1 MNQTSHIDLF
11 LVRSPYHSSSFSVHP
26 SSNYL
31 GPVGQY
37 DFLLLSGAPP
47 KTKDYLALIWVF
59 DGYTWAC
66 LLITLVAVSI
76 LLILINKI
84 SECLLNLT
92 TEPTHKGDIRL
103 IKIMLQSVNRQSINL
118 FIHLFFSYLLL
129 CRGGH

>member
-1 MNQTSHIDLF
+1 MF
-11 LVRSPYHSSSFSVHP
+11 LVRSAYHPPSFVADNDFLSIG
-26 SSNYL
+26 NYL